1 MRSFLKEKLEGTD
14 SPLFVYIIILM
25 DLVEEIRNLAT
36 LNLSPDK
43 FVVEVLISGKKIPK
57 RVLVIID
64 GDHGITIDD
73 CADLSR
79 ILSKEFDDQALFG
92 DENYLLEV
100 STPGLDQP
108 LKLKRQ
114 YVKNIGRSFRIKRQE
129 ATIEGKLKEVTE
141 DRVVLIQETGTGKK
155 KEEVVTEVPFS
166 EIDRAFVL
174 ASFK

>member
-1 MRSFLKEKLEGTD
+1 
-14 SPLFVYIIILM
+14 M
-25 DLVEEIRNLAT
+25 DVVEEIRNLAT
-36 LNLSPDK
+36 GNLSPDK

-57 RVLVIID
+57 RVMVILD

-79 ILSKEFDDQALFG
+79 VLSKELDERAFFG
-92 DENYLLEV
+92 DENYMLEV

-114 YVKNIGRSFRIKRQE
+114 YYKNIGRSLRVKSQE
-129 ATIEGKLKEVTE
+129 TISEGRLKEVT
-141 DRVVLIQETGTGKK
+141 DDKIVLEQETGSGKK
-155 KEEVVTEVPFS
+155 KEVKDIEIPFS
-166 EIDRAFVL
+166 SIDKAFVL